1 MSELSTSQETALYA
15 PAACWWSIFCNYP
28 CTCRGIVK
36 APTAQ
41 FVFKTVLSIV
51 PNSVRSPKHKY
62 IQCMLSWVVANFYSL
77 PLKKQLPF
85 WRNLPQ
91 LVSWIFPATNTGIS
105 CCVLEVRRLIVR
117 LFPYLSLTLLRFE
130 AHVCTFTS
138 RQICHFHGNSMS
150 TNTDQLTSSPN
161 KLLFHIDRRTY
172 SCIGH
177 PKAYM

>member
-1 MSELSTSQETALYA
+1 MLMEHFLQLPVHLSWDSESSYCAVCFQNSIEHSSQQCTVAKTQIHPMYA
-15 PAACWWSIFCNYP
+15 
-28 CTCRGIVK
+28 
-36 APTAQ
+36 
-41 FVFKTVLSIV
+41 VLSCGQLIF
-51 PNSVRSPKHKY
+51 ST
-62 IQCMLSWVVANFYSL
+62 LEE
-77 PLKKQLPF
+77 QLPF

-105 CCVLEVRRLIVR
+105 CCVFEVRRLIVR
-117 LFPYLSLTLLRFE
+117 LFPYLSLILLRFE
-130 AHVCTFTS
+130 ANVCTFTS

-177 PKAYM
+177 PKVDM